1 MAATPPIEVRAGP
14 AFGTLTASP
23 KASLAKPFC
32 NRALGIR
39 RWIYGDDTEV
49 VPPLVG
55 PKSHSENHGRIPQ
68 LCSSSR
74 TTKRKT
80 GSDRRKENYETT
92 VQPLQNHRRDRVADA
107 RHRLCH

>member
-14 AFGTLTASP
+14 AFWPLTASP
-23 KASLAKPFC
+23 KASLAKAFC
-32 NRALGIR
+32 NGHWHWTLDL
-39 RWIYGDDTEV
+39 WDDTEV
-49 VPPLVG
+49 VPPLVR
-55 PKSHSENHGRIPQ
+55 PKSHSENHGPKSQ
-68 LCSSSR
+68 LCSSWR
-74 TTKRKT
+74 NT

>member
-1 MAATPPIEVRAGP
+1 MAATVPIEVRAGP

-49 VPPLVG
+49 VSPLVG
-55 PKSHSENHGRIPQ
+55 PKSHSENHGRISQ
-68 LCSSSR
+68 FCSSSR

-80 GSDRRKENYETT
+80 GCDRRNGNYETS
-92 VQPLQNHRRDRVADA
+92 VQPLQNHRRNTVPTA
-107 RHRLCH
+107 CHS